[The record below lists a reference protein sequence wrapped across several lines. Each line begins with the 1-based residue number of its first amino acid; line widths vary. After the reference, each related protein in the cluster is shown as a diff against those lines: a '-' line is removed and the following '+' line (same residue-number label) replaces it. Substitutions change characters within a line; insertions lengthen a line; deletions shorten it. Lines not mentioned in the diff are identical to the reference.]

1 MSRAPLSMSRS
12 TPVVARRRHG
22 ARLVTMIV
30 IAVAVLIGLAT
41 SASADASVTRD
52 DAIKQLDVVRT
63 SIDTSLSLLDAGKRD
78 EAFAQARDGYLEHF
92 ELVEIPLRVA
102 DPDLTVQA
110 EGVFAEIRE
119 LIRSGAST
127 AEVRTKLV
135 ELRGLIDE
143 SERRLTD
150 VGVGAP
156 ALVFGQAF
164 LIIFREGLEVVL
176 LLAVLLGYLES
187 SKAGHY
193 RRPVLIGVALA
204 VAASVVTLVAL
215 QTVFAHLPV
224 GREILEAVTSLVAV
238 GVLFWVSFWLISRLD
253 QKRWMEFL
261 KARVWRAVSV
271 GSTASLI
278 MLGFT
283 AVYREGFETALFY
296 QALLSFGTGL
306 GAWVAAG
313 LAAGLVALTAITTVI
328 FRLGRKLP
336 VATFLKVAVIAV
348 MLTSVAFLGNAV
360 HGLQEAFLVP
370 RTALGVPRLPIF
382 LSQATGFWPTV
393 QTVAAQVVLAL
404 IYLAGGVYAFVIK
417 PRRDRVEPTTSGS
430 AADVPKA
437 EGSKAAGSKAAA
449 STAGGS
455 TGTAATPAAV

>member
-1 MSRAPLSMSRS
+1 MLA
-12 TPVVARRRHG
+12 VA
-22 ARLVTMIV
+22 
-30 IAVAVLIGLAT
+30 IAVVIGLTT
-41 SASADASVTRD
+41 SASADAAVTRD
-52 DAIKQLDVVRT
+52 DAIAQLDVVRA

-78 EAFAQARDGYLEHF
+78 EAFAQAREGYLLHF
-92 ELVEIPLRVA
+92 EQVEIPLRVA

-110 EGVFAEIRE
+110 EGVFSEVRE

-127 AEVRTKLV
+127 AEVRAKLV

-193 RRPVLIGVALA
+193 RRPVLTGVALA
-204 VAASVVTLVAL
+204 VVASALTLVAL

-224 GREILEAVTSLVAV
+224 SREILEAGTSLAAVA
-238 GVLFWVSFWLISRLD
+238 VLFWVSFWLISRLD

-261 KARVWRAVSV
+261 KARVWKAVSV

-278 MLGFT
+278 LLGFT

-306 GAWVAAG
+306 VGWVAAG
-313 LAAGLVALTAITTVI
+313 LGAGLVALAAITTVI

-360 HGLQEAFLVP
+360 HGLQEAFIVP
-370 RTALGVPRLPIF
+370 RAALGVPRLPIF
-382 LSQATGFWPTV
+382 LSQATGFWPTM
-393 QTVAAQVVLAL
+393 QTVGAQVVLAL
-404 IYLAGGVYAFVIK
+404 IYLAGGLYAFVIK
-417 PRRDRVEPTTSGS
+417 PRRDRIDPVTPAAAAPAESTNGRTPPLASS
-430 AADVPKA
+430 ASPVP
-437 EGSKAAGSKAAA
+437 AA
-449 STAGGS
+449 STSA
-455 TGTAATPAAV
+455 